1 MSQSFWQFLSPEPG
15 TNRTAPKGKNPDGN
29 AKGGPMKDPLRFNIG
44 YAIATMIGV
53 LILQYLIGTARE
65 IATIPY
71 SQFEQLLKD
80 GKVAEIGISN
90 RFIQGKLREPLD
102 GKSKFVTTRV
112 DPDFAQELQ
121 KYNVR
126 YNGIID
132 PPPLK
137 WSALRY
143 GFRAKEDHDAEE
155 EKQARGDCC
164 EAAPGGC
171 AGVAGAERCRNGTL
185 DWGYGGHV
193 LPLAPGVWRAQVI
206 GPR

>member
-1 MSQSFWQFLSPEPG
+1 MSQSFWQFLPPKPG
-15 TNRTAPKGKNPDGN
+15 TDRPSPQGKNLNGS
-29 AKGGPMKDPLRFNIG
+29 AKGGPMKDPVRFNIG

-112 DPDFAQELQ
+112 DPDFAQDVHHSAPYRGPLPD
-121 KYNVR
+121 
-126 YNGIID
+126 D
-132 PPPLK
+132 P
-137 WSALRY
+137 SRTREQDGGA
-143 GFRAKEDHDAEE
+143 
-155 EKQARGDCC
+155 ARRPCGRTPRIRSLFDRC
-164 EAAPGGC
+164 GG
-171 AGVAGAERCRNGTL
+171 
-185 DWGYGGHV
+185 
-193 LPLAPGVWRAQVI
+193 
-206 GPR
+206 